1 MEIITEDDGLN
12 LYFHD
17 CDGRL
22 REIIKLENKHFVRV
36 KSDTKITMGSVY
48 SPVETLFFANRQ
60 TWDGHK
66 TPMSEMVVFATMTGK
81 HGLFMRFDFLKP
93 MISLTPL
100 SDFECADNLDSG
112 YHWDII

>member
-22 REIIKLENKHFVRV
+22 REIFKLENKHFVRV

-48 SPVETLFFANRQ
+48 SPMETLFLANR
-60 TWDGHK
+60 
-66 TPMSEMVVFATMTGK
+66 
-81 HGLFMRFDFLKP
+81 
-93 MISLTPL
+93 
-100 SDFECADNLDSG
+100 
-112 YHWDII
+112 